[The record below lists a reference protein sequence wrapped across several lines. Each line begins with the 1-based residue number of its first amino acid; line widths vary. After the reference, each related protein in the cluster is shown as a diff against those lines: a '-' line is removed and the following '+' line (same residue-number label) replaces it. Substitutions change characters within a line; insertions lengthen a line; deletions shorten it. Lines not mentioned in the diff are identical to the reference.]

1 MPSFKTLVTYFLIL
15 SSSFSFAQVSSKQ
28 DSTKLN
34 SNEFI
39 KVEIEASY
47 PGGVAAWKKFLEK
60 NLDAGVTAKN
70 DAPVGKYSAMAI
82 FIVDK
87 DGSLSDVKALTK
99 FNYGIEDEMLRVISK
114 SGKWTPA
121 SQDGKPVKAY
131 RKQPLTFIVDS
142 GDFTI
147 NSTEPY
153 TLFTNMDN
161 EITVRARKIKPGD
174 ININVPGGKA
184 IALGEAA
191 VFWAQYESDRD
202 NGRIVM
208 EVCNLATHGGL
219 GDGGHFGLAAY
230 GVGNFVHALNVDQ
243 CGVHVKRDELEV
255 GQLAAGLAVAQDQ
268 TRGEFLGG

>member
-1 MPSFKTLVTYFLIL
+1 MPSFKTLVTYCLIL
-15 SSSFSFAQVSSKQ
+15 SSSFSFAQVSPKQ

-34 SNEFI
+34 SKEFT
-39 KVEIEASY
+39 KVEIEAGY

-60 NLDAGVTAKN
+60 NLDPGVTAKN

-82 FIVDK
+82 FIVDT

-99 FNYGIEDEMLRVISK
+99 FGYGIEDEMLRVINK

-184 IALGEAA
+184 IALGEGKFI
-191 VFWAQYESDRD
+191 VKI
-202 NGRIVM
+202 NKPGRVIIEIVNSKKDDKLIG
-208 EVCNLATHGGL
+208 EGSF
-219 GDGGHFGLAAY
+219 D
-230 GVGNFVHALNVDQ
+230 
-243 CGVHVKRDELEV
+243 VK
-255 GQLAAGLAVAQDQ
+255 AK
-268 TRGEFLGG
+268 

>member
-1 MPSFKTLVTYFLIL
+1 MQSFKALFTACLISL
-15 SSSFSFAQVSSKQ
+15 TCFSFAQVSPQQ
-28 DSTKLN
+28 DSAKLN
-34 SNEFI
+34 SKEFA

-70 DAPVGKYSAMAI
+70 DAPVGKYSAIAI

-99 FNYGIEDEMLRVISK
+99 FGYGIEDEMLRVISK

-121 SQDGKPVKAY
+121 SQDGKQVKAY

-161 EITVRARKIKPGD
+161 EITVTARKIKPAD

-184 IALGEAA
+184 IALGEGKFI
-191 VFWAQYESDRD
+191 VKT
-202 NGRIVM
+202 NKPGRVIIEIVNSKKDDKIIGEASF
-208 EVCNLATHGGL
+208 EVKA
-219 GDGGHFGLAAY
+219 
-230 GVGNFVHALNVDQ
+230 
-243 CGVHVKRDELEV
+243 K
-255 GQLAAGLAVAQDQ
+255 
-268 TRGEFLGG
+268 